1 MRRVALSIAL
11 VVASVALSAAGRPPP
26 ARYATFTQGQRAEL
40 SRVSTY
46 LNSIRSLKG
55 AFVQIDPNGNLE
67 QGEFYL
73 SKPGR
78 MRFQYQPPNPLLIV
92 SDGNTVAVKN
102 AKLNTVDRYPLNDTP
117 LDLILGDKV
126 DLNSNLAITGM
137 TEDQSAIVIR
147 ARSQSSHTQ
156 GDIAIA
162 FAKEPLELRQ
172 WTVIDAQGLST
183 TVALKDVETGVAL
196 PDNLFVLRDTKNP
209 FTRKGEE

>member
-1 MRRVALSIAL
+1 MRRIALAAAFALASLALSG
-11 VVASVALSAAGRPPP
+11 AGHAPP
-26 ARYATFTQGQRAEL
+26 ARYATFTTEQRAEL
-40 SRVSTY
+40 ARISAY
-46 LNSIRSLKG
+46 LNGIRSLKG
-55 AFVQIDPNGNLE
+55 GFIQIDPNGTLE

-92 SDGNTVAVKN
+92 SDGDTVAVRN
-102 AKLNTVDRYPLNDTP
+102 AKLNTVDRYPLTDTP

-137 TEDQSAIVIR
+137 AEDRSSIVIH
-147 ARSQSSHTQ
+147 ARSQASHAQ
-156 GDIAIA
+156 GDISIA

-183 TVALKDVETGVAL
+183 TVALKDVETGVTL
-196 PDNLFVLRDTKNP
+196 PENLFVLRDTRNP

>member
-1 MRRVALSIAL
+1 MRRVAGILAVAVASIAL
-11 VVASVALSAAGRPPP
+11 SGAGHAPPP
-26 ARYATFTQGQRAEL
+26 RYATFTAEQRAEL
-40 SRVSTY
+40 TRVSAY

-55 AFVQIDPNGNLE
+55 GFIQIDPNGALE
-67 QGEFYL
+67 HGEFYL

-92 SDGNTVAVKN
+92 SDGDTVAVKN
-102 AKLNTVDRYPLNDTP
+102 AKLNTVDRYPLTDTP
-117 LDLILGDKV
+117 LDLILGDKI

-137 TEDQSAIVIR
+137 AEDQSAIVIH
-147 ARSQSSHTQ
+147 ARSQSSHAQ
-156 GDIAIA
+156 GDISIA

-172 WTVIDAQGLST
+172 WTVVDAQGLST

-196 PDNLFVLRDTKNP
+196 PENLFVLRDTKNP

>member
-1 MRRVALSIAL
+1 MRRIAVVIALAVASLALSG
-11 VVASVALSAAGRPPP
+11 AGHAPPP
-26 ARYATFTQGQRAEL
+26 RYATFTKEQRAEL
-40 SRVSTY
+40 TRVSAY
-46 LNSIRSLKG
+46 LNGIRSLKG
-55 AFVQIDPNGNLE
+55 SFVQIDPNGTLE

-92 SDGNTVAVKN
+92 SDGDTVAVKN
-102 AKLNTVDRYPLNDTP
+102 AKLNTVDRYPLTDTP
-117 LDLILGDKV
+117 LDLILGDKI

-137 TEDQSAIVIR
+137 AEDQSAIVVH
-147 ARSQSSHTQ
+147 ARSQSSHAQ
-156 GDIAIA
+156 GDISIA

-196 PDNLFVLRDTKNP
+196 PENLFVLRDNKNP